1 MRYRLELIGV
11 LSLSIE
17 HGPEDVWRAAD
28 SGLLQLLS
36 RLAEDSLWLTDV
48 LATAH
53 QPLAVASMRFLQ
65 ILAVIAGWVT
75 ADGGEG
81 LWWFGGG
88 RNQNGQSWDW

>member
-11 LSLSIE
+11 LSLSVE
-17 HGPEDVWRAAD
+17 HRPEDVWRAAD

-65 ILAVIAGWVT
+65 ILAVIAG
-75 ADGGEG
+75 
-81 LWWFGGG
+81 
-88 RNQNGQSWDW
+88 